1 MASKEL
7 LQKLVD
13 FYSRIERENAVK
25 ERFSI
30 KSQLDKRLALLNE
43 QVQCLSPS
51 IQGDVSE
58 HITAIEEMT
67 GRLDEKFSL
76 FVVGSG
82 KVGKSTVINALIG
95 DEVAKMKETAMTW
108 RVDVF
113 HEDNVA
119 AKEARAEITYIEA
132 EGTRKV
138 LLPVEEAKARIV
150 EEESKRETAMNQ
162 CHEKMQLVREKVKE
176 LPIKM
181 RQEMI
186 KEAQKQINE
195 KYQYISP
202 IIEVR
207 WPLQGSEIL
216 KHFQIVDT
224 PGLTQDLNKAGVQ
237 KSMTTY
243 YKEADGILCVLD
255 INKNCEKA
263 SFEQVEQIGETLHK
277 QGVVFEKAQM
287 LGVMN
292 RCDELKEAE
301 KIPMLIAQGKK
312 IYEGM
317 LQDIVPL
324 SARQAL
330 ETQMTPNVSEEL
342 LETSGIIALKEYIY
356 QHFLQSSS
364 SLRIDKTLQFV
375 RSEEENIIRLVTNH
389 RDMMKALLVKEQCLS
404 HEFRKNIKDVGC
416 DLEERMKLFLNKY
429 ENRVLHAIEEKTELL
444 FTEGHAEKAY
454 IEENIFMLPELKA
467 GLMQL
472 NKDIEEAL
480 IQLKA
485 QYYTII
491 LGDRPIKNSQQ
502 HNAEEVIQCIDISQ
516 IDFNKYLSFEMFGV
530 LEQFQL
536 VRSLVKR
543 KRVKQCEQ
551 QLEEQF
557 KALKRDI
564 MEELIKGLETSVNDI
579 EHQIDQ
585 MSKMRFRNYYADEIA
600 AKAYIEHLGQIAKL
614 LNEPIKKNTIVSYIK
629 GEVYDE
635 H

>member
-1 MASKEL
+1 MVDKQL
-7 LQKLVD
+7 LERLVD
-13 FYSRIERENAVK
+13 FYSHIERENALK
-25 ERFSI
+25 ERFAI
-30 KSQLDKRLALLNE
+30 KAQLDQRLAALNE
-43 QVQCLSPS
+43 QVECLSPS

-58 HITAIEEMT
+58 HVAAIEEMT
-67 GRLDEKFSL
+67 ERLDEKFSL
-76 FVVGSG
+76 FVVGNG

-95 DEVAKMKETAMTW
+95 NEVAKMKETAMTW

-113 HEDNVA
+113 HEDNTA
-119 AKEARAEITYIEA
+119 NKEPCAEITYLEP
-132 EGTRKV
+132 EGTRKE
-138 LLPVEEAKARIV
+138 LLPVQEAKARIT
-150 EEESKRETAMNQ
+150 EEESKREAAMNQ

-181 RQEMI
+181 RQEML
-186 KEAQKQINE
+186 KEAQKQVNE

-237 KSMTTY
+237 KSMTNY

-263 SFEQVEQIGETLHK
+263 SFEQVEQIGEALHK

-301 KIPMLIAQGKK
+301 KIPMLIAQGKA

-330 ETQMTPNVSEEL
+330 ASQMTPDAPQEL
-342 LETSGIIALKEYIY
+342 LETSGIVALKDYIY

-364 SLRIDKTLQFV
+364 TLRIDKTLQFV
-375 RSEEENIIRLVTNH
+375 RSEEEDLLRIVNNH
-389 RDMMKALLVKEQCLS
+389 RDMMQALLVKEQCLS
-404 HEFRKNIKDVGC
+404 HEFRKNIKDVGR
-416 DLEERMKLFLNKY
+416 DLEERIKLFLNQY
-429 ENRVLHAIEEKTELL
+429 ENRVLKTIEEKAELL

-454 IEENIFMLPELKA
+454 IEENIFMLPELKT
-467 GLMQL
+467 GLSQL

-485 QYYTII
+485 GYHTII
-491 LGDRPIKNSQQ
+491 LGNRPTNGQQ
-502 HNAEEVIQCIDISQ
+502 YNAEKVIQCIDVSQ
-516 IDFNKYLSFEMFGV
+516 IDFNKYLNFEMFGV

-551 QLEEQF
+551 QLKEQF
-557 KALKRDI
+557 EALKRDI
-564 MEELIKGLETSVNDI
+564 MEELIKSLETSVNDVT
-579 EHQIDQ
+579 HQIDQ
-585 MSKMRFRNYYADEIA
+585 MRETRFRNYYADEIA
-600 AKAYIEHLGQIAKL
+600 AKAYIAHLGQIAEL

>member
-1 MASKEL
+1 MVDKQL
-7 LQKLVD
+7 LERLVD
-13 FYSRIERENAVK
+13 FYSHIERENAVK
-25 ERFSI
+25 ERFAI
-30 KSQLDKRLALLNE
+30 KAQLDKRLTALNE
-43 QVQCLSPS
+43 QVECLSPS

-58 HITAIEEMT
+58 HVAAIEEMT
-67 GRLDEKFSL
+67 ERLDEKFSL
-76 FVVGSG
+76 FVVGNG

-95 DEVAKMKETAMTW
+95 NEVAKMKETAMTW

-113 HEDNVA
+113 HEGKAVN
-119 AKEARAEITYIEA
+119 KEACAEITYLEA
-132 EGTRKV
+132 GETRKE
-138 LLPVEEAKARIV
+138 LLPVQEAKARIT
-150 EEESKRETAMNQ
+150 EEESKREAAMNQ

-181 RQEMI
+181 RQEML
-186 KEAQKQINE
+186 KEAQKQVNE

-216 KHFQIVDT
+216 RHFQIVDT
-224 PGLTQDLNKAGVQ
+224 PGLTQDLNKAGIQ

-243 YKEADGILCVLD
+243 YKEADGILCILD

-263 SFEQVEQIGETLHK
+263 SFEQVEQIGEALHK

-301 KIPMLIAQGKK
+301 KIPMLIAQGKA

-330 ETQMTPNVSEEL
+330 ASQMTPDASQEL
-342 LETSGIIALKEYIY
+342 LEASGIIALKDYIY

-364 SLRIDKTLQFV
+364 TLRIDKTLQFV
-375 RSEEENIIRLVTNH
+375 RSEEENLLRIVNNH
-389 RDMMKALLVKEQCLS
+389 RDMMQALLVKEQCLS
-404 HEFRKNIKDVGC
+404 HEFRKNIKDVGR
-416 DLEERMKLFLNKY
+416 DLEERIKLFLNQY
-429 ENRVLHAIEEKTELL
+429 ENRVLKTIEEKAELL

-454 IEENIFMLPELKA
+454 IEDNIFMLPELKE
-467 GLMQL
+467 GLSQL

-485 QYYTII
+485 GYHTII
-491 LGDRPIKNSQQ
+491 LGNRPTNSQQ
-502 HNAEEVIQCIDISQ
+502 YNAEKVIQCIDVSQ
-516 IDFNKYLSFEMFGV
+516 IDFNKYLNFEMFGV

-551 QLEEQF
+551 QLKEQF
-557 KALKRDI
+557 EALKQDI
-564 MEELIKGLETSVNDI
+564 MEELIKGLETSVNDVT
-579 EHQIDQ
+579 HQIDQ
-585 MSKMRFRNYYADEIA
+585 MRETRFRNYYADEIT
-600 AKAYIEHLGQIAKL
+600 AKAYIAHLGQIAEL

>member
-1 MASKEL
+1 MVDKQL
-7 LQKLVD
+7 LERLVD
-13 FYSRIERENAVK
+13 FYSHIERENAVK
-25 ERFSI
+25 ERFAI
-30 KSQLDKRLALLNE
+30 KAQLDKRLTALNE
-43 QVQCLSPS
+43 QVECLSPS

-58 HITAIEEMT
+58 HVAAIEEMT
-67 GRLDEKFSL
+67 ERLDEKFSL
-76 FVVGSG
+76 FVVGNG

-113 HEDNVA
+113 HEDNTA
-119 AKEARAEITYIEA
+119 NKEPCAEITYLEP
-132 EGTRKV
+132 EGTRKE
-138 LLPVEEAKARIV
+138 LLPVAEAKARIM
-150 EEESKRETAMNQ
+150 EEESKREAAMNQ

-181 RQEMI
+181 RQEML
-186 KEAQKQINE
+186 KEAQKQVNE

-243 YKEADGILCVLD
+243 YKEADGILCILD

-263 SFEQVEQIGETLHK
+263 SFEQVEQIGEALHK

-301 KIPMLIAQGKK
+301 KIPMLIAQGKA

-330 ETQMTPNVSEEL
+330 ASQMTPDASQEL
-342 LETSGIIALKEYIY
+342 LEASGIIALKDYIY

-364 SLRIDKTLQFV
+364 TLRIDKTLQFV
-375 RSEEENIIRLVTNH
+375 RSEEEDLLRIVNNH
-389 RDMMKALLVKEQCLS
+389 RDMMQALLVKEQCLS
-404 HEFRKNIKDVGC
+404 HEFRKNIKDVGR
-416 DLEERMKLFLNKY
+416 DLEERIKLFLNQY
-429 ENRVLHAIEEKTELL
+429 ENRVLKTIEEKAELL

-454 IEENIFMLPELKA
+454 IEENIFMLPELKT
-467 GLMQL
+467 GLSQL

-485 QYYTII
+485 GYHTII
-491 LGDRPIKNSQQ
+491 LGNRPTNSQQ
-502 HNAEEVIQCIDISQ
+502 YNAEEVIQCIDVSQ
-516 IDFNKYLSFEMFGV
+516 IDFNKYLNFEMFGV

-551 QLEEQF
+551 QLKEQF
-557 KALKRDI
+557 EALKRDI
-564 MEELIKGLETSVNDI
+564 MEELIKSLETSVNDVT
-579 EHQIDQ
+579 HQIDQ
-585 MSKMRFRNYYADEIA
+585 MRETRFRNYYADEIA
-600 AKAYIEHLGQIAKL
+600 AKAYIAHLGQIAEL